1 MEDQKKTPKLQASP
15 IKRNRKI
22 LVANKAVVQTSES
35 KFLLQLGGK
44 PNQNIKNSKQEI
56 NNIEPKVLV
65 NFSNV
70 ILTRSP
76 IKSSGRLKK

>member
-1 MEDQKKTPKLQASP
+1 MEDQTKTTKLQASP

-22 LVANKAVVQTSES
+22 LVANKEVVQTSDS
-35 KFLLQLGGK
+35 KFLLQFGGK

-65 NFSNV
+65 NF
-70 ILTRSP
+70 
-76 IKSSGRLKK
+76 